1 MLTDTPWRPPSGRH
15 LHMVDVDAAHA
26 ATAIDEEDEFSVN
39 VAQVRPDGLE
49 VRTEIEHDHRVVEDV
64 LMEASADD
72 VDLENNHRPGCSA
85 PQGSSNKNLN
95 WGVNAS
101 TDQIQS
107 KTQHINIT
115 DAGSSRRHV
124 ASLWSVSIET
134 HFYGQVLSASICWS
148 RAPHHVGN
156 MKGCTKHETVSHK
169 CRKLQRACKPKYKL
183 LQL

>member
-85 PQGSSNKNLN
+85 P
-95 WGVNAS
+95 
-101 TDQIQS
+101 
-107 KTQHINIT
+107 
-115 DAGSSRRHV
+115 
-124 ASLWSVSIET
+124 
-134 HFYGQVLSASICWS
+134 
-148 RAPHHVGN
+148 
-156 MKGCTKHETVSHK
+156 
-169 CRKLQRACKPKYKL
+169 
-183 LQL
+183 